1 MTTRTQQHDNSRVV
15 DPFAVAS
22 PERGPR
28 RRPGLVAAVVLGS
41 LLVIATA
48 LYLIGYFVTAD
59 RLPRNAVVSGVP
71 VGGLTEDQAVK
82 KLTAELGPRAK
93 QPIQVTVGER
103 KAQVRPTDAGLQVDY
118 AQSVTTAR
126 GGHNLDPRRILAAL
140 TGGSAVD
147 AVVQTDHAKLSAAV
161 ASLATTFDQKPADAS
176 LSYAG
181 AKIKKTAAQ
190 TGLSLR
196 REAAEASI
204 REAFLATTGPVSLAA
219 DVTDPDI
226 TDAEVAAVVK
236 GFAALAVSEPVTVKA
251 GGAGKFSVTPTMIGE
266 SITFQPKNGTL
277 APVLNP
283 KALIKNAADAVKKV
297 ELTKPRDATVRL
309 VKGKPKVIPAV
320 DGTVV
325 AAADLAK
332 AVEPVLIKSGNDRT
346 ASVQLTGAKAT
357 FSTADAKKL
366 KIKKVIGEFTT
377 YYPYLPYRNINI
389 GRAAEL
395 INGTLLKPG
404 EIFSL
409 NGVVGERTSANGFTK
424 GFIIK
429 GGRFREELGGGVSQS
444 ATTTFNAMFF
454 AGLKDIQ
461 HQPHGLFIDRYP
473 PGREA
478 TVAWPSLD
486 LKFQNDTKYGVL
498 VQAFRVKGDY
508 SHRGSITVR
517 MWSTKTYDKVVATKP
532 VETNFT
538 SGKEVKDDSP
548 KCVPMIAVPGFDVA
562 YQRLF
567 YKGGVVVRRE
577 SFHWHY
583 APTDHVTCTKK

>member
-1 MTTRTQQHDNSRVV
+1 VTTRTQQHDNSMVV
-15 DPFAVAS
+15 DPFAVA
-22 PERGPR
+22 PRGPGPR
-28 RRPGLVAAVVLGS
+28 RRPGLIAAVVIGS
-41 LLVIATA
+41 LLVIAAA

-59 RLPRNAVVSGVP
+59 RLPRNAVVSGIP
-71 VGGLTEDQAVK
+71 VGGLTEEQAVT

-103 KAQVRPTDAGLQVDY
+103 KAPVLPADAGLLVDY
-118 AQSVTTAR
+118 PKSVSAAG
-126 GGHNLDPRRILAAL
+126 GGHNLDPRRIVAAL
-140 TGGSAVD
+140 TGGSAVN
-147 AVVQTDHAKLSAAV
+147 AVVQTDQAKLTAAI
-161 ASLATTFDQKPADAS
+161 AGLATTFDQKPKDAS

-181 AKIKKTAAQ
+181 AKIKKGAAQ
-190 TGLSLR
+190 VGLSLR

-204 REAFLATTGPVSLAA
+204 RHAFLSTTDPVALAA
-219 DVTDPDI
+219 DVTEPDI

-236 GFAALAVSEPVTVKA
+236 GFAAPAVSAPVKVKA

-277 APVLNP
+277 APVLDP
-283 KALIKNAADAVKKV
+283 KALIKNAAEAVKKV

-320 DGTVV
+320 DGTTV
-325 AAADLAK
+325 AATDLAK

-346 ASVQLTGAKAT
+346 ASVRLTGAKAS

-366 KIKKVIGEFTT
+366 GIKRVTGEFTT
-377 YYPYLPYRNINI
+377 YFPYLPYRNINI

-404 EIFSL
+404 ETFSL
-409 NGVVGERTSANGFTK
+409 NGVVGERTRANGFTE

-429 GGRFREELGGGVSQS
+429 GGRFRKELGGGVSQS
-444 ATTTFNAMFF
+444 ATTTYNAMFF

-461 HQPHGLFIDRYP
+461 HQPHGLYIDRYP

-498 VQAFRVKGDY
+498 VQAFRVNGDY

-517 MWSTKTYDKVVATKP
+517 MWSTKTYDKVVSTTP
-532 VETNFT
+532 VMSNFT
-538 SGKEVKDDSP
+538 SGKDVKDDSP
-548 KCVPMIAVPGFDVA
+548 KCEPMVAVQGFDVS

-567 YKGGVVVRRE
+567 YKDGVVVRRE
-577 SFHWHY
+577 SFHWRY

>member
-1 MTTRTQQHDNSRVV
+1 MTTRTQQHDDSVVV

-22 PERGPR
+22 PQPGPR
-28 RRPGLVAAVVLGS
+28 RRPGLVAAVVIGS
-41 LLVIATA
+41 LLVIAAA
-48 LYLIGYFVTAD
+48 LYLVGYFVTAD

-71 VGGLTEDQAVK
+71 VGGLTEEQAVE

-93 QPIQVTVGER
+93 QPIQVTVGDR
-103 KAQVRPTDAGLQVDY
+103 KARIGPADAGLQIDY
-118 AQSVTTAR
+118 AKSVSAAG
-126 GGHNLDPRRILAAL
+126 GGHNLDPRRIVAAL

-147 AVVQTDHAKLSAAV
+147 AIVQTDQAKLAAV
-161 ASLATTFDQKPADAS
+161 VATLATTFDQKPVDAS
-176 LSYAG
+176 LSFAG
-181 AKIKKTAAQ
+181 AKIKKTAAHP
-190 TGLSLR
+190 GLSLR

-204 REAFLATTGPVSLAA
+204 RHAFLTTSGPVALAA
-219 DVTDPDI
+219 DVSDPDI

-236 GFAALAVSEPVTVKA
+236 GFAAPAVSAPVTVKA
-251 GGAGKFSVTPTMIGE
+251 AGAGKFSVTPAMIGE
-266 SITFQPKNGTL
+266 SITFQRKNGTL
-277 APVLNP
+277 APVLDP

-309 VKGKPKVIPAV
+309 VNGKPKVIPSV
-320 DGTVV
+320 DGTKV
-325 AAADLAK
+325 AATDLAK
-332 AVEPVLIKSGNDRT
+332 AVEPVLTKSGNDRT
-346 ASVQLTGAKAT
+346 ASVQLTGAKAA

-366 KIKKVIGEFTT
+366 GIKHVTGEFTT

-409 NGVVGERTSANGFTK
+409 NGVVGERTRANGFTE

-429 GGRFREELGGGVSQS
+429 GGRFRKELGGGVSQS
-444 ATTTFNAMFF
+444 ATTTYNAMFF
-454 AGLKDIQ
+454 AGLKDVQ